1 MSVGRVWPLANSAT
15 ATTPTRHH
23 PKILPLESLRGLLAV
38 WVLAA
43 HVAGR
48 SLLDSQIAAARLNAL
63 TEPLLPVYVFM
74 ILSGFVIF
82 LLLDNER
89 QGYLP
94 FLLRRFF
101 RLAPLYY
108 VILAISVFL
117 LGLQLHA
124 LESLP
129 WKNRVVAEST
139 ERP

>member
-1 MSVGRVWPLANSAT
+1 LANSAT

-74 ILSGFVIF
+74 ILFYKARLIEFIHIVFGKSDQQNISRIISATKSVIQ
-82 LLLDNER
+82 R
-89 QGYLP
+89 
-94 FLLRRFF
+94 
-101 RLAPLYY
+101 
-108 VILAISVFL
+108 
-117 LGLQLHA
+117 
-124 LESLP
+124 
-129 WKNRVVAEST
+129 
-139 ERP
+139 